1 MVLAQ
6 SLWVEHAFCVLP
18 RSEHLGNQLLGK
30 HTVPG
35 GLCILITS
43 LVSGIQFPES
53 SFSGVLYVC
62 PEEPI
67 SRL

>member
-35 GLCILITS
+35 GLCILVTS
-43 LVSGIQFPES
+43 PVLAFQFPGCAMRASSQVCRMSPPES
-53 SFSGVLYVC
+53 
-62 PEEPI
+62 
-67 SRL
+67 

>member
-35 GLCILITS
+35 GLCILVTS
-43 LVSGIQFPES
+43 PVLVAQFPGCTARAPS
-53 SFSGVLYVC
+53 QVCYVS
-62 PEEPI
+62 PLG
-67 SRL
+67 S

>member
-35 GLCILITS
+35 GLCILVTS
-43 LVSGIQFPES
+43 PVLAFQFPGCAMRASSQVCHMSPPES
-53 SFSGVLYVC
+53 
-62 PEEPI
+62 
-67 SRL
+67 